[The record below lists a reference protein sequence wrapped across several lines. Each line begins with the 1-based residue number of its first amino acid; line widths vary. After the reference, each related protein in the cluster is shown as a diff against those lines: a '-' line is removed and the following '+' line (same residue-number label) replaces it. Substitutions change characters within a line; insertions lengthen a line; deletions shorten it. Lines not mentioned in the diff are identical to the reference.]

1 MVSRASIL
9 EPRTKF
15 PLLEIDSISEMVFKT
30 VIHRN
35 VKLGE
40 ATSFGKSIIDYDVSS
55 KGADNYL
62 NLAKELISKN

>member
-1 MVSRASIL
+1 
-9 EPRTKF
+9 
-15 PLLEIDSISEMVFKT
+15 MVFKT

-55 KGADNYL
+55 KGANNYL
-62 NLAKELISKN
+62 NLANELITKN